1 MKQVCPMLY
10 KPRRP
15 VAAHGIEPEFVATRR
30 LSPGSEKM
38 EYLRLRDT
46 LAERI
51 ASKVGSYTKSRHSW
65 QRMYP
70 FSDSTAVPV
79 G

>member
-1 MKQVCPMLY
+1 MKQVWPMLY
-10 KPRRP
+10 RPRRP
-15 VAAHGIEPEFVATRR
+15 VAAHGIVPEFVATKR

-46 LAERI
+46 LAERM

-65 QRMYP
+65 QRI
-70 FSDSTAVPV
+70 
-79 G
+79 